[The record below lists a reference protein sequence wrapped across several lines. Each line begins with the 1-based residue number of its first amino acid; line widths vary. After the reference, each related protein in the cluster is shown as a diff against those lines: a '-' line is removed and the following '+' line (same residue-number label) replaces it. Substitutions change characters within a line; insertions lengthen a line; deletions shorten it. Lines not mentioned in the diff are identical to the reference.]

1 MPQGNTKIK
10 QTDWTAKHTLTEQD
24 LRQLVLEKIERAK
37 LLQKANENRELNEF
51 A

>member
-1 MPQGNTKIK
+1 MIVRDQVEK
-10 QTDWTAKHTLTEQD
+10 DWIAKHTLTEQD
-24 LRQLVLEKIERAK
+24 VRKLILEKIERAR

>member
-1 MPQGNTKIK
+1 MDSK
-10 QTDWTAKHTLTEQD
+10 QRETLDWVEQHTLTEQD
-24 LRQLVLEKIERAK
+24 LRQLILEKMERAR